1 MFLVFI
7 GLLYIYMCY
16 LGLSGLSCAVSSPLL
31 LSICSAIAESACWST
46 IILCVGEGVVNKKTT
61 NFKCLI
67 L

>member
-1 MFLVFI
+1 
-7 GLLYIYMCY
+7 MCY

-46 IILCVGEGVVNKKTT
+46 IVLCVGEGVVNKKTT
-61 NFKCLI
+61 NFKCLT